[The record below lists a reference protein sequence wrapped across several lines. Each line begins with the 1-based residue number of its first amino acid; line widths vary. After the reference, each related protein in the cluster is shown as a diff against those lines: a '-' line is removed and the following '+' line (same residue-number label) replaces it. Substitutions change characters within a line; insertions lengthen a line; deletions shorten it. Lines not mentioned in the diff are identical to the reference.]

1 MFSTSEVPWLHWGC
15 IMSTSGGVQYIG
27 EIPWVHQGGFMS
39 TLGGVQ
45 YIGETPWV
53 HQGGFMSTSG
63 GYVGEQGDKVLLI
76 YNENP
81 DVLNMPR
88 CTHDNPPHASWY
100 PHDVLNIPMY
110 SWYPPDVLNTSRCT
124 DALNT
129 PQCTKHPQ
137 CTEHTLYRVL
147 KLKLTD

>member
-1 MFSTSEVPWLHWGC
+1 MCVQYIGGTMTTLGVYHEYIGGCSVHWGDT
-15 IMSTSGGVQYIG
+15 MSTSGGFHEYIG
-27 EIPWVHQGGFMS
+27 GCSVHWGD
-39 TLGGVQ
+39 T
-45 YIGETPWV
+45 
-53 HQGGFMSTSG
+53 MSTSG
-63 GYVGEQGDKVLLI
+63 GYVGEQGDKILLI
-76 YNENP
+76 YIENP

-110 SWYPPDVLNTSRCT
+110 SWYPPDVLNTSWCT

-129 PQCTKHPQ
+129 PWCTKHPQ